1 MSNIP
6 KLRFPEFTDAWEKW
20 ELGKIVN
27 IVGGGTPDTNNATYW
42 NGNIDWYSP
51 TEIGNEIY
59 VSNSLK
65 KISKLGLEKSS
76 AKLLPA
82 HKTILFTSRA
92 SIGDMAILL
101 KSSTT
106 NQGFQSFVVD
116 EEKVDIYFLYSLGF
130 KIKHFALKNAT
141 GSTFLEISKKQ
152 LEKMEISIPT
162 LPEQQKIGNLFK
174 QLDRL
179 ITLHKRKWDD
189 VILLK
194 KALLQKMFPKNGSD
208 FPEIRFPEFTDAWE
222 KCKLGKIVK
231 ERNEQYPKSNE
242 YPLMAFISGQG
253 IADKGERYN
262 RDFLVSDEES
272 KKYKRTELDD
282 FIYSSNNLE
291 TGSIG
296 LNRYG
301 KACISPVYS
310 IFYIDKSNDPYFI
323 GQRLIQKDFIYQM
336 TRYRQGVV
344 YGQWR
349 IHEKDFLKL
358 SIIRPALPEQQ
369 KIGNLFKQLDRL
381 ITLHKRQHEHYQLLK
396 KALLQQMFV

>member
-6 KLRFPEFTDAWEKW
+6 KL
-20 ELGKIVN
+20 
-27 IVGGGTPDTNNATYW
+27 
-42 NGNIDWYSP
+42 
-51 TEIGNEIY
+51 
-59 VSNSLK
+59 
-65 KISKLGLEKSS
+65 
-76 AKLLPA
+76 
-82 HKTILFTSRA
+82 
-92 SIGDMAILL
+92 
-101 KSSTT
+101 
-106 NQGFQSFVVD
+106 
-116 EEKVDIYFLYSLGF
+116 
-130 KIKHFALKNAT
+130 
-141 GSTFLEISKKQ
+141 
-152 LEKMEISIPT
+152 
-162 LPEQQKIGNLFK
+162 
-174 QLDRL
+174 
-179 ITLHKRKWDD
+179 
-189 VILLK
+189 
-194 KALLQKMFPKNGSD
+194 
-208 FPEIRFPEFTDAWE
+208 RFPEFTDAWE

-381 ITLHKRQHEHYQLLK
+381 VTLHKRKWDDVILLK
-396 KALLQQMFV
+396 KALLQKMFPKNGSDFPEIRFPEFTDAWEK

>member
-1 MSNIP
+1 M
-6 KLRFPEFTDAWEKW
+6 
-20 ELGKIVN
+20 
-27 IVGGGTPDTNNATYW
+27 
-42 NGNIDWYSP
+42 
-51 TEIGNEIY
+51 
-59 VSNSLK
+59 
-65 KISKLGLEKSS
+65 
-76 AKLLPA
+76 
-82 HKTILFTSRA
+82 
-92 SIGDMAILL
+92 
-101 KSSTT
+101 
-106 NQGFQSFVVD
+106 
-116 EEKVDIYFLYSLGF
+116 
-130 KIKHFALKNAT
+130 
-141 GSTFLEISKKQ
+141 
-152 LEKMEISIPT
+152 
-162 LPEQQKIGNLFK
+162 
-174 QLDRL
+174 
-179 ITLHKRKWDD
+179 
-189 VILLK
+189 
-194 KALLQKMFPKNGSD
+194 
-208 FPEIRFPEFTDAWE
+208 
-222 KCKLGKIVK
+222 GKIVK

-272 KKYKRTELDD
+272 KKYKHTELDD

-381 ITLHKRQHEHYQLLK
+381 ITLHKRKLLEK
-396 KALLQQMFV
+396 YNKNNTKFLQNVTHQQSVLKLCCITFNPIIERTSLCN

>member
-1 MSNIP
+1 MKNNNEP
-6 KLRFPEFTDAWEKW
+6 KLR
-20 ELGKIVN
+20 
-27 IVGGGTPDTNNATYW
+27 Y
-42 NGNIDWYSP
+42 
-51 TEIGNEIY
+51 
-59 VSNSLK
+59 
-65 KISKLGLEKSS
+65 
-76 AKLLPA
+76 
-82 HKTILFTSRA
+82 
-92 SIGDMAILL
+92 
-101 KSSTT
+101 
-106 NQGFQSFVVD
+106 
-116 EEKVDIYFLYSLGF
+116 
-130 KIKHFALKNAT
+130 
-141 GSTFLEISKKQ
+141 
-152 LEKMEISIPT
+152 
-162 LPEQQKIGNLFK
+162 
-174 QLDRL
+174 
-179 ITLHKRKWDD
+179 
-189 VILLK
+189 
-194 KALLQKMFPKNGSD
+194 
-208 FPEIRFPEFTDAWE
+208 PEFTDAWE

-272 KKYKRTELDD
+272 KKYKHTELDD